1 MLKNKKTGGEKRI
14 LYPPNLF
21 FENESKIKIFP
32 DEQRVGEFVASK
44 TALHEILKEVLQGER
59 KWYQMIKNPGKEI
72 KSSGNGKYGG

>member
-1 MLKNKKTGGEKRI
+1 MIKKKTGGVGRI

-21 FENESKIKIFP
+21 FENESNIKIFP

-59 KWYQMIKNPGKEI
+59 KWYQMIKKNPGKEI
-72 KSSGNGKYGG
+72 NSSGNGKYGG